1 MSENIQI
8 AQSYAKAV
16 HELSTAAGSA
26 DAWSRQLALLAE
38 VASNDDMVR
47 YLNDVSRPSEER
59 TKGFLAV
66 VSSELDAAGVNLVR
80 LMGENGRLSLMPA
93 VAEQYEALRA
103 QAEERVT
110 ATVVSAHPLSE
121 NEINLINA
129 ALKKR
134 LNRSVDL
141 HTEIDSSLIGGAII
155 RAGDWVIDGSMRGGI
170 EKLAAQLSR

>member
-16 HELSTAAGSA
+16 HELCSSSAAA
-26 DAWSRQLALLAE
+26 DTWSRQLGFLAD
-38 VASNDDMVR
+38 VTNNADMAQ

-59 TKGFLAV
+59 TRGFLAV
-66 VSSELDAAGVNLVR
+66 VSTELDAAGVNLVR
-80 LMGENGRLSLMPA
+80 LMGENGRLGLFPS
-93 VAEQYEALRA
+93 VAEQFETLRA
-103 QAEERVT
+103 QAEERIT
-110 ATVVSAHPLSE
+110 ATVVSAQPLTE
-121 NEINLINA
+121 NEINHINA

-134 LNRSVDL
+134 LNRTIDL
-141 HTEIDSSLIGGAII
+141 QTEIDNSLIGGAII